1 MKYIEHIKHFHCS
14 QELTEAAY
22 SRRPGADLS
31 NSTITPT
38 QNEHQCQKDLLYY
51 LPQGSGAG
59 NHCGQDNCRE
69 RTFGGTKQSRCVT
82 SEVSSDLGTSTEIL
96 TVTHGGES
104 EVPSTSTLLPRT

>member
-1 MKYIEHIKHFHCS
+1 MFCATFTVIIKYIEHIKHFHCS

-51 LPQGSGAG
+51 LILINPPG
-59 NHCGQDNCRE
+59 RE
-69 RTFGGTKQSRCVT
+69 
-82 SEVSSDLGTSTEIL
+82 D
-96 TVTHGGES
+96 
-104 EVPSTSTLLPRT
+104 